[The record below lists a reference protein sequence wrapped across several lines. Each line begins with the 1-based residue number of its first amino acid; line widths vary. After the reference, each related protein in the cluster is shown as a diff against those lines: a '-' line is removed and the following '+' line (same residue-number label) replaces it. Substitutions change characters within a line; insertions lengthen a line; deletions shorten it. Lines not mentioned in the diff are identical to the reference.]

1 MSAGETPALDATPV
15 KVWDAPVRLFHWLLV
30 LLFAFMIFSGNVKG
44 DWMEWHMRAG
54 YAILALVLFRILWGL
69 AGSTTARFSSF
80 LAGPSAGLAFAKKLL
95 TRAPAPSASHN
106 PLGGWMVVAL
116 LLALLFQVGTGLFAN
131 DDVLIEGPLA
141 ALVSKALSDRLTG
154 WHYWNVNL
162 LLLLAAVHI
171 LAVLYHA
178 VFMKENL
185 IGAMFTGVK
194 RMPAEAAGG
203 VAARFASPWL
213 ALVLFAVAALAVYL
227 IVKRPF

>member
-1 MSAGETPALDATPV
+1 MSAGETPV

-30 LLFAFMIFSGNVKG
+30 LLVAFMIFSGKVKG
-44 DWMEWHMRAG
+44 DWMVWHMRAG
-54 YAILALVLFRILWGL
+54 YTILALVLFRLLWGF
-69 AGSTTARFSSF
+69 AGSSSARFSGF
-80 LAGPSAGLAFAKKLL
+80 LAGPSAAFGFVKKLL
-95 TRAPAPSASHN
+95 TRAPAPYASHN

-131 DDVLIEGPLA
+131 DDILIEGPLA
-141 ALVSKALSDRLTG
+141 ALVSKATSDQLTS

-162 LLLLAAVHI
+162 LLLLVALHVIAVG
-171 LAVLYHA
+171 YHA
-178 VFMKENL
+178 VVMKENL

-194 RMPAEAAGG
+194 RMPADVAGSM
-203 VAARFASPWL
+203 AARFASPWL